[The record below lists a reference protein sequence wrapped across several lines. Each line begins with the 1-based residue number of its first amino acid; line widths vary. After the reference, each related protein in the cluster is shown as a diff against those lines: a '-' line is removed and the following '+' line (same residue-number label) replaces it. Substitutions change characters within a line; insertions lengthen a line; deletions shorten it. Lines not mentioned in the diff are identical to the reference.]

1 MVEAIAPIASP
12 PGGEV
17 GQVTTADGAQLRV
30 AWWPQR
36 SATARASVLLLHGR
50 TEFIEKYH
58 EVVDDLLARDY
69 AVLTF
74 DWRGQGLSH
83 RMLADRRKGR
93 IDRYESYLSDL
104 DAVLSALRDRMARPY
119 LLLAHSMG
127 GHVALRHL
135 SSGSEVWNAVVLSA
149 PMVDIN
155 FGPLGRPLA
164 NAISRA
170 GVHLGMHDF
179 ALPGRARQAPWTLGR
194 EEAARRFERNP
205 LTSDRRRYGHMLA
218 WLQANPDLSVG
229 AATVGWLRASLASAR
244 LLARPAT
251 ARDITAP
258 VLVLSAGDDRVVC
271 NRAQAALVCHLPQ
284 ADLITLAGSRHE
296 PMMERDPIRA
306 QFWRCFDTFADDRL

>member
-1 MVEAIAPIASP
+1 MEAVAPIASP

-17 GQVTTADGAQLRV
+17 GQATTIDGAPLRV
-30 AWWPQR
+30 ARWAQR
-36 SATARASVLLLHGR
+36 GATARATVVLLHGR

-83 RMLADRRKGR
+83 RLLTDRRKGH
-93 IDRYESYLSDL
+93 IDRYESYLADL
-104 DAVLSALRDRMARPY
+104 NAVLSAYRDRMPRPY

-127 GHVALRHL
+127 GHIALRHL
-135 SSGSEVWNAVVLSA
+135 SYGSEIWNAVVLSA

-164 NAISRA
+164 NAIS
-170 GVHLGMHDF
+170 GVGVRLGMDDV
-179 ALPGRARQAPWTLGR
+179 ALPCGARQAPWTLGR
-194 EEAARRFERNP
+194 EQAARRFARNP
-205 LTSDRRRYGHMLA
+205 LTSDRQRYGHMLA
-218 WLQANPDLSVG
+218 WLAANPDLSVG
-229 AATVGWLRASLASAR
+229 AATIGWLHASLASAR

-251 ARDITAP
+251 ARAISAP

-271 NRAQAALVCHLPQ
+271 NRAQGALVRQLPQ
-284 ADLITLAGSRHE
+284 GELITLDGSRHE
-296 PMMERDPIRA
+296 PMMERYPIRDR
-306 QFWRCFDTFADDRL
+306 FWQCLDAFADARL